1 MVLADKVI
9 SIRLYDFGEAILLD
23 LRWVIDIAKAVR
35 SIEPDALAAHVAF
48 DNADM
53 LARIKA
59 IRKDAVKL
67 QDRHRAYSGKRH
79 QPK

>member
-1 MVLADKVI
+1 MVLAYEII

-23 LRWVIDIAKAVR
+23 LRWLIDIAKAVFG
-35 SIEPDALAAHVAF
+35 IEPDALAAHAAF

-67 QDRHRAYSGKRH
+67 
-79 QPK
+79 

>member
-1 MVLADKVI
+1 MVLADEVI
-9 SIRLYDFGEAILLD
+9 TIRLYDFGEAILLD
-23 LRWVIDIAKAVR
+23 LRWVIDIAKAVFG
-35 SIEPDALAAHVAF
+35 IEPDALAAHAAF
-48 DNADM
+48 NNADM

-67 QDRHRAYSGKRH
+67 QDRHWACSGKRH